1 MAKYIEDFRAG
12 DTVKLKLDY
21 GSTQDL
27 TGFIWWLTLKSEFG
41 ADDFEAE
48 LKVEKVA
55 GDHADDDET
64 HGVVW
69 IVIDSASTI
78 GLNPG
83 KYLYDLTE
91 KSASGEVR
99 TLFPATDDYLDRVK
113 IIPRVTRD
121 LP

>member
-12 DTVKLKLDY
+12 DTVKIKLDY
-21 GSTQDL
+21 GIAQDL
-27 TGFIWWLTLKSEFG
+27 TGFKWWLTLKAEFA

-69 IVIDSASTI
+69 LVVPSSETI
-78 GLNPG
+78 SLTPG

-91 KSASGEVR
+91 KAASGDIR
-99 TLFPATDDYLDRVK
+99 TLFPAATDYLDRVK
-113 IIPRVTRD
+113 IVPRVTQD
-121 LP
+121 LL

>member
-12 DTVKLKLDY
+12 DTVKIKLDY
-21 GSTQDL
+21 GGQDV
-27 TGFIWWLTLKSEFG
+27 TGFKWWLTLKAEFG
-41 ADDFEAE
+41 ADDYEAE

-55 GDHADDDET
+55 GDHADDDEA

-69 IVIDSASTI
+69 VVVPSSSTL

-83 KYLYDLTE
+83 KYLYDMTE
-91 KSASGEVR
+91 KAASGDIR
-99 TLFPATDDYLDRVK
+99 TLFPPPVDHLDRVQ

>member
-12 DTVKLKLDY
+12 DTFKIKLDY
-21 GSTQDL
+21 GSTKDL
-27 TGFIWWLTLKSEFG
+27 TGFRWWLTLKAEFA

-48 LKVEKVA
+48 LKIEKVA

-69 IVIDSASTI
+69 IVIPSSATI
-78 GLNPG
+78 DLNPG

-91 KSASGEVR
+91 KSASGDIR
-99 TLFPATDDYLDRVK
+99 TLFPSPDDHLDRIRIV
-113 IIPRVTRD
+113 PRVTRD
-121 LP
+121 LL